1 MTDYFYEAIWTT
13 IDEKWKEI
21 LINCIFIEALKWW
34 DFIRHIYWNRREIK
48 KDKYLFIIIF
58 SYIYI
63 YFFIY
68 FMCYISVDRYE
79 LQTTSLHAFFLLTLD
94 LSAYVRQFFWSVCYH
109 YSHIMCMDEK
119 KMMKYDSFI
128 LVRYCVACVNVKW
141 WKEKTWECELGGA
154 VTFFFAIWY
163 LMYTIH
169 LSTF

>member
-1 MTDYFYEAIWTT
+1 
-13 IDEKWKEI
+13 
-21 LINCIFIEALKWW
+21 
-34 DFIRHIYWNRREIK
+34 
-48 KDKYLFIIIF
+48 
-58 SYIYI
+58 
-63 YFFIY
+63 
-68 FMCYISVDRYE
+68 MCYISVDRYE

-154 VTFFFAIWY
+154 VTFFFCNMISY
-163 LMYTIH
+163 VHHTLEYFLTNVPRYKTMTITLFFSRH
-169 LSTF
+169 WWHFITLIY